1 MRSLTG
7 LTLSL
12 ALLTSVGSAQQKV
25 EAEASPAQ
33 QAATQNPDRSA
44 IDALLKRY
52 ATAYNHQSLDELVA
66 VWPSLQNDKK
76 AFKKTKDEFGRV
88 DVSEMNVSLQVREVQ
103 PAASGDTLVHC
114 TRSDEY
120 KKTQTT
126 AYTSGDNMMGSMP
139 AQNPG
144 PAHLNEKKPVHKT
157 SDVWLAL
164 HKSGDA
170 WTIAS
175 VSDKK
180 PH

>member
-1 MRSLTG
+1 
-7 LTLSL
+7 
-12 ALLTSVGSAQQKV
+12 VGSAQQK
-25 EAEASPAQ
+25 AESQAASDQ
-33 QAATQNPDRSA
+33 QAAAQNPDRSA
-44 IDALLKRY
+44 IDALLKKY

-76 AFKKTKDEFGRV
+76 TFKKMKDEFGRA
-88 DVSEMNVSLQVREVQ
+88 DISEMNVSLQVREVQ
-103 PAASGDTLVHC
+103 PTATGDTLVQC
-114 TRSDEY
+114 ARSEEY

-139 AQNPG
+139 SQTPG
-144 PAHLNEKKPVHKT
+144 PAHLSEKKSVHT
-157 SDVWLAL
+157 TGDVWLTL
-164 HKSGDA
+164 HKNGDT

>member
-12 ALLTSVGSAQQKV
+12 ALLTPVGLAQRQ
-25 EAEASPAQ
+25 AESQAPSDQ
-33 QAATQNPDRSA
+33 QAAAQNPDRSA

-52 ATAYNHQSLDELVA
+52 ATAYNHQSLDELLA

-76 AFKKTKDEFGRV
+76 TLKKTKDEFGRA
-88 DVSEMNVSLQVREVQ
+88 DVSEMNVSLQVQEVQ
-103 PAASGDTLVHC
+103 PAANGDTLVRC
-114 TRSDEY
+114 TRSEQY
-120 KKTQTT
+120 KKLQTT
-126 AYTSGDNMMGSMP
+126 SYSSGDNMMGSMP

-144 PAHLNEKKPVHKT
+144 PAHLSEKKSVRKT
-157 SDVWLAL
+157 SDVWLTL
-164 HKSGDA
+164 HKNGDD